1 MTRTRAWMLSVVAV
15 AAITALLAGC
25 GGSSSSSSSA
35 SSASSATS
43 ATSASS
49 TSASSSSGAASGS
62 PVVIGSSL
70 SLSGDFAAD
79 GQAFQKGYTL
89 WADDINKAGG
99 LLGHPVKLDIIS
111 DASSP
116 AQVVTNYQK
125 LISSDNAKLVFG
137 PFSTLLTVPASKVV
151 NRYGYAFVEGAGGA
165 PAAFGNGLHNIFDV
179 SLPVI
184 DNLVPY
190 AKWVASLPASE
201 RPKTA
206 AYATSDD
213 PFTGPQIPIAR
224 QIMQAAGIKTVYNK
238 VFPAEVTDY
247 TPIATAVAS
256 SKAEA
261 VVLGSVDVPTVSAFV
276 HAFIQQHYN
285 PKSFIATAGPDQ
297 GNAFLQAVG
306 GAKNAEGI
314 MYPNGWY
321 PGYANPSSQQLVNEY
336 VAKYGGNA
344 AGVNADVAE
353 AYSVGQ
359 AVAQAVA
366 ATHSLDNAKIIAYLH
381 SGVTLNTVQGP
392 VTFSSLGENGAAAA
406 FVFQW
411 QKGNQVQVLPV
422 GASGS
427 KPATYPKPNWG
438 S

>member
-1 MTRTRAWMLSVVAV
+1 MTRSRRQALVVMAV
-15 AAITALLAGC
+15 AAIAAFVAAC

-35 SSASSATS
+35 SSSSGS
-43 ATSASS
+43 AG
-49 TSASSSSGAASGS
+49 SSSSSSSNKS
-62 PVVIGSSL
+62 PITIGTSL
-70 SLSGDFAAD
+70 SLSGDFASD
-79 GQAFQKGYTL
+79 GQNFQKGYTL
-89 WADDINKAGG
+89 WAADQNKAGG
-99 LLGHPVKLDIIS
+99 LMGHPVKLDIVS

-125 LISSDNAKLVFG
+125 LISSDHDQLVFG

-151 NRYGYAFVEGAGGA
+151 NRFGYAFVEGAGGA
-165 PAAFGNGLHNIFDV
+165 PAAFGNGLKNIFDV
-179 SLPVI
+179 SLPVV

-190 AKWVASLPASE
+190 AKWIASLPASE

-213 PFTGPQIPIAR
+213 PFTQPQIPLA
-224 QIMQAAGIKTVYNK
+224 QKIMQAAGIKTVYNK

-297 GNAFLQAVG
+297 GAPFVKAVG
-306 GAKNAEGI
+306 GNANAEAI

-321 PGYANPSSQQLVNEY
+321 PGYANAQSQNMVNEY
-336 VAKYGGNA
+336 VAKYGGTA
-344 AGVNADVAE
+344 ADVGADVAE

-366 ATHSLDNAKIIAYLH
+366 ATHSLDNSKIIAYLH

-392 VTFSSLGENGAAAA
+392 VKFNSLGENGAAAA

-411 QKGNQVQVLPV
+411 QRGNQVQVLPV

-427 KPATYPKPNWG
+427 KAPTYPKPNWG

>member
-1 MTRTRAWMLSVVAV
+1 MRRSGWMWSCATMVAI
-15 AAITALLAGC
+15 AGLLAGC
-25 GGSSSSSSSA
+25 GSSSSSTSSA
-35 SSASSATS
+35 
-43 ATSASS
+43 
-49 TSASSSSGAASGS
+49 ASSSSTSSGTASTSTASGSGAATGS
-62 PVVIGSSL
+62 PVVIGASL
-70 SLSGDFAAD
+70 ALSGDFASD
-79 GQAFQKGYTL
+79 GQNFQKGYTL

-99 LLGHPVKLDIIS
+99 LLGHPVKLDIVS

-125 LISSDNAKLVFG
+125 LISSDHAKLVFG

-190 AKWVASLPASE
+190 ANWIASLPASE

-213 PFTGPQIPIAR
+213 PFTQPQIPLA
-224 QIMQAAGIKTVYNK
+224 QKIMEAAGIKTVYNK

-247 TPIATAVAS
+247 APIASAVAS

-297 GNAFLQAVG
+297 GASFVKAVG
-306 GAKNAEGI
+306 GKANANGI

-321 PGYANPSSQQLVNEY
+321 PGYASASSQKMVNEY
-336 VAKYGGNA
+336 VAKYGGTA
-344 AGVNADVAE
+344 ADVGADVAE

-366 ATHSLDNAKIIAYLH
+366 ATHSLDNAKIISYLH

-392 VTFSSLGENGAAAA
+392 VKFDSKGENGAAAA

-411 QKGNQVQVLPV
+411 QNGQQVQVLPV
-422 GASGS
+422 GATGS
-427 KPATYPKPNWG
+427 KPPTYPKPNWG

>member
-1 MTRTRAWMLSVVAV
+1 MTRSRRQALIVAAV
-15 AAITALLAGC
+15 AAIAAFVAGC
-25 GGSSSSSSSA
+25 GGSSSSTSSA
-35 SSASSATS
+35 A
-43 ATSASS
+43 
-49 TSASSSSGAASGS
+49 SSGASTGSGTSGS
-62 PVVIGSSL
+62 SNSSPITIGSSL

-79 GQAFQKGYTL
+79 GQAFEKGYQL
-89 WADDINKAGG
+89 WAADQNKAGG
-99 LLGHPVKLDIIS
+99 LMGHPVKLDIIS

-125 LISSDNAKLVFG
+125 LISSDHDKLVFG

-151 NRYGYAFVEGAGGA
+151 NRFGYAFVEGAGGA
-165 PAAFGNGLHNIFDV
+165 PAAFGNGLKNIFDV

-190 AKWVASLPASE
+190 AKWIASLPASE

-213 PFTGPQIPIAR
+213 PFTQPQIPLA
-224 QIMQAAGIKTVYNK
+224 QKIMQAAGIKTVYNK

-297 GNAFLQAVG
+297 GDAFLKAVG
-306 GAKNAEGI
+306 GASNADGI

-321 PGYANPSSQQLVNEY
+321 PGYANAASQQMVNEY
-336 VAKYGGNA
+336 VSKYGGNA

-366 ATHSLDNAKIIAYLH
+366 ATHSLDNSKIIAYLH

-392 VTFSSLGENGAAAA
+392 VKFNSLGENGAAAA

-427 KPATYPKPNWG
+427 KAATYPKPNWG

>member
-1 MTRTRAWMLSVVAV
+1 MTRSRRHALIVAAV
-15 AAITALLAGC
+15 AAIAAFVAGC

-35 SSASSATS
+35 TG
-43 ATSASS
+43 SS
-49 TSASSSSGAASGS
+49 TSAGSSTSSSSSASPITIGA
-62 PVVIGSSL
+62 SL

-89 WADDINKAGG
+89 WAADQNKAGG
-99 LLGHPVKLDIIS
+99 LMGHPVKLDIVS

-116 AQVVTNYQK
+116 AQVVTNYTK
-125 LISSDNAKLVFG
+125 LISSDHDPLVFG

-151 NRYGYAFVEGAGGA
+151 NRFGYAFVEGAGGA
-165 PAAFGNGLHNIFDV
+165 PAAFGNGLKNIFDV
-179 SLPVI
+179 SLPVV

-190 AKWVASLPASE
+190 AKWIASLPASE

-213 PFTGPQIPIAR
+213 PFTQPQIPLA
-224 QIMQAAGIKTVYNK
+224 QKIMQAAGIKTVYNK

-297 GNAFLQAVG
+297 GDAFLKAVG
-306 GAKNAEGI
+306 GASNAEGI

-321 PGYANPSSQQLVNEY
+321 PGYANASSQQLVNEY

-366 ATHSLDNAKIIAYLH
+366 ATHSLDNSKIISYLH

-392 VTFSSLGENGAAAA
+392 VKFNSFGENGAAAA

>member
-1 MTRTRAWMLSVVAV
+1 MLSIAAV
-15 AAITALLAGC
+15 AAVAALLAGC
-25 GGSSSSSSSA
+25 GGSSSS
-35 SSASSATS
+35 T
-43 ATSASS
+43 
-49 TSASSSSGAASGS
+49 ASSSSTSGSAASGGASGS
-62 PVVIGSSL
+62 PVVIGASL

-79 GQAFQKGYTL
+79 GQAFQRGYTL
-89 WADDINKAGG
+89 WASDVNKAGG
-99 LLGHPVKLDIIS
+99 LLGHPVKLDIVS

-125 LISSDNAKLVFG
+125 LIPSDHAKLVFG

-213 PFTGPQIPIAR
+213 PFTGPQIPLA
-224 QIMQAAGIKTVYNK
+224 QKIMEAAGIKTVYSK

-247 TPIATAVAS
+247 TPIASAVAS
-256 SKAEA
+256 SHADA
-261 VVLGSVDVPTVSAFV
+261 VILGSVDVPTVSAFV

-285 PKSFIATAGPDQ
+285 PKVFVATAGPDQ
-297 GNAFLQAVG
+297 GDAFLKAVG
-306 GAKNAEGI
+306 GPTNAEGI
-314 MYPNGWY
+314 MVPNGWF
-321 PGYANPSSQQLVNEY
+321 PGFANADSQKMVQEY
-336 VAKYGGNA
+336 VAKYGGTPS
-344 AGVNADVAE
+344 GINADVAE
-353 AYSVGQ
+353 GYAVGE

-366 ATHSLDNAKIIAYLH
+366 ATHSLDNAKIISYLH
-381 SGVTLNTVQGP
+381 SGVTLHTVEGNAK
-392 VTFSSLGENGAAAA
+392 FDSLGQNAAAAA
-406 FVFQW
+406 FGFQW
-411 QKGNQVQVLPV
+411 QKGVYEQVLPPGSP
-422 GASGS
+422 GA
-427 KPATYPKPNWG
+427 KPPEYPKPNWG

>member
-1 MTRTRAWMLSVVAV
+1 MRRSGWMWSCATMVAI
-15 AAITALLAGC
+15 AGLLAGC
-25 GGSSSSSSSA
+25 GGSSSSTSSA
-35 SSASSATS
+35 
-43 ATSASS
+43 
-49 TSASSSSGAASGS
+49 ASSSSTSSGTASTSSASGSGAATGS
-62 PVVIGSSL
+62 PVVIGASL
-70 SLSGDFAAD
+70 ALSGDFASD
-79 GQAFQKGYTL
+79 GQNFQKGYTL

-99 LLGHPVKLDIIS
+99 LLGHPVKLDIVS

-125 LISSDNAKLVFG
+125 LISSDHAKLVFG

-190 AKWVASLPASE
+190 AKWIASLPASE

-213 PFTGPQIPIAR
+213 PFTQPQIPLA
-224 QIMQAAGIKTVYNK
+224 QKIMEAAGIKTVYNK

-247 TPIATAVAS
+247 APIASAVAS

-297 GNAFLQAVG
+297 GAPFVKAVG
-306 GAKNAEGI
+306 GPANANGI

-321 PGYANPSSQQLVNEY
+321 PGYANATSQQMVNEY
-336 VAKYGGNA
+336 VAKYGGSA
-344 AGVNADVAE
+344 ADVGADVAE

-366 ATHSLDNAKIIAYLH
+366 ATHSLDNAKIISYLH

-392 VTFSSLGENGAAAA
+392 VKFDSKGENGAAAA

-411 QKGNQVQVLPV
+411 QNGQQVQVLPA
-422 GASGS
+422 GATGS
-427 KPATYPKPNWG
+427 KPPTYPKPNWG
-438 S
+438 P

>member
-1 MTRTRAWMLSVVAV
+1 MAV
-15 AAITALLAGC
+15 AAIAALLAGC
-25 GGSSSSSSSA
+25 GGSSSSSSS
-35 SSASSATS
+35 SSG
-43 ATSASS
+43 ASS
-49 TSASSSSGAASGS
+49 TTSSSGASSGSSGAAHGS
-62 PVVIGSSL
+62 PVVIGASL
-70 SLSGDFAAD
+70 SLSGDFSTD
-79 GQAFQKGYTL
+79 GQNFQKGYTL

-99 LLGHPVKLDIIS
+99 LLGHPVKLDIVS

-125 LISSDNAKLVFG
+125 LISSDHAKLVFG
-137 PFSTLLTVPASKVV
+137 PFSTLLTVPSSKVV

-184 DNLVPY
+184 DNLVPF

-213 PFTGPQIPIAR
+213 PFTQPQIPIA
-224 QIMQAAGIKTVYNK
+224 QKIMSAAGIKTVYNK

-247 TPIATAVAS
+247 APIASAVAS
-256 SKAEA
+256 SNADA

-285 PKSFIATAGPDQ
+285 PKVFIATAGPDQ
-297 GNAFLQAVG
+297 GAPFVKAVG
-306 GAKNAEGI
+306 GNANAEAI

-321 PGYANPSSQQLVNEY
+321 PGYDNAQSQKMVSEY
-336 VAKYGGNA
+336 VAKYGGSPA
-344 AGVNADVAE
+344 DVGADVAE

-359 AVAQAVA
+359 IVAQAVA
-366 ATHSLDNAKIIAYLH
+366 ATHSMDNSKIISYLH
-381 SGVTLNTVQGP
+381 SGVTLNSVQGP
-392 VTFSSLGENGAAAA
+392 VKFNSLGENGAAAA

-411 QKGNQVQVLPV
+411 QKGSQVQVLPV
-422 GASGS
+422 GATGS
-427 KPATYPKPNWG
+427 KPPTFPKPNWG

>member
-1 MTRTRAWMLSVVAV
+1 MLSGAAVAV
-15 AAITALLAGC
+15 IAALTAGC
-25 GGSSSSSSSA
+25 GGSSSSGSA
-35 SSASSATS
+35 
-43 ATSASS
+43 SASS
-49 TSASSSSGAASGS
+49 TSGSSGSAGASAS
-62 PVVIGSSL
+62 PVVIGTSL

-79 GQAFQKGYTL
+79 GQAFQKGYQL
-89 WADDINKAGG
+89 WAADVNKAGG
-99 LLGHPVKLDIIS
+99 LLGHPVKLDVVS

-125 LISSDNAKLVFG
+125 LISSDHAKLVFG

-213 PFTGPQIPIAR
+213 PFTGPQIPLA
-224 QIMQAAGIKTVYNK
+224 QKIMEAAGIKTVYNK

-247 TPIATAVAS
+247 APIATAVAS

-297 GNAFLQAVG
+297 GDAFLKAIG
-306 GAKNAEGI
+306 GANNAEGI

-321 PGYANPSSQQLVNEY
+321 PGYANAQSQQMVNEY

-366 ATHSLDNAKIIAYLH
+366 ATHSLDNAKIISYLH
-381 SGVTLNTVQGP
+381 GGATLNTVQGP
-392 VTFSSLGENGAAAA
+392 VKFDDKGENGAAAA

-411 QKGNQVQVLPV
+411 QKANQVQVLPV
-422 GASGS
+422 SASGS
-427 KPATYPKPNWG
+427 KPVTYPKPNWG

>member
-1 MTRTRAWMLSVVAV
+1 MTRSRRRAWMLSIGAV
-15 AAITALLAGC
+15 AAIAALLAGC
-25 GGSSSSSSSA
+25 GSSSSSSS
-35 SSASSATS
+35 
-43 ATSASS
+43 S
-49 TSASSSSGAASGS
+49 TSGTSSGSGSGSGAASGS

-79 GQAFQKGYTL
+79 GQAFQRGYQL
-89 WADDINKAGG
+89 WANDVNKAGG
-99 LLGHPVKLDIIS
+99 LLGHPVKLDIVS

-125 LISSDNAKLVFG
+125 LISSDHAKLVFG

-179 SLPVI
+179 SLPVV
-184 DNLVPY
+184 DNLVPF

-201 RPKTA
+201 RPTTA

-213 PFTGPQIPIAR
+213 PFTQPQIPAAQ
-224 QIMQAAGIKTVYNK
+224 QIMEAAGIKTVYNK

-247 TPIATAVAS
+247 APIATAVAS

-285 PKSFIATAGPDQ
+285 PKVFIATAGPDQ
-297 GNAFLQAVG
+297 GAAFLKAVG
-306 GAKNAEGI
+306 GASKAEGI

-321 PGYANPSSQQLVNEY
+321 PGYTNAASQQMVNEY
-336 VAKYGGNA
+336 VAKYGGTPA
-344 AGVNADVAE
+344 DVNADVAE
-353 AYSVGQ
+353 GYSVGQ

-366 ATHSLDNAKIIAYLH
+366 ATHSLDNAKIISYLH
-381 SGVTLNTVQGP
+381 SGVTLNSVQGP
-392 VTFSSLGENGAAAA
+392 VKFDSKGENGAAAA

-411 QKGNQVQVLPV
+411 QKGQQVQVLPV
-422 GASGS
+422 GASAS
-427 KPATYPKPNWG
+427 KPPLYPKPNW
-438 S
+438 

>member
-1 MTRTRAWMLSVVAV
+1 MTRSRRIAWMLSVAAV
-15 AAITALLAGC
+15 ATVAGLLAGC
-25 GGSSSSSSSA
+25 GSSSSSSSSA
-35 SSASSATS
+35 SNNSAST
-43 ATSASS
+43 
-49 TSASSSSGAASGS
+49 SSSSGSGGASGS

-79 GQAFQKGYTL
+79 GQAFQKGYQL
-89 WADDINKAGG
+89 WANDVNKAGG
-99 LLGHPVKLDIIS
+99 LLGHPVKLDIVS

-125 LISSDNAKLVFG
+125 LISSDHAKLVFG

-184 DNLVPY
+184 DNLVPF

-213 PFTGPQIPIAR
+213 PFTQPQIPLAQ

-247 TPIATAVAS
+247 APIATAVAS

-285 PKSFIATAGPDQ
+285 PKVFIATAGPDQ
-297 GNAFLQAVG
+297 GADFVKAVG
-306 GAKNAEGI
+306 GPANANGI

-321 PGYANPSSQQLVNEY
+321 PGYANAASQQMVNEY
-336 VAKYGGNA
+336 VAKYGGTPA
-344 AGVNADVAE
+344 DVNADVAE

-366 ATHSLDNAKIIAYLH
+366 ATHSLDNAKIISYLH

-392 VTFSSLGENGAAAA
+392 VKFDSKGENGAAAA

-411 QKGNQVQVLPV
+411 QKGQQVQVLPV
-422 GASGS
+422 GAAGS
-427 KPATYPKPNWG
+427 KPPLYPKPNWG

>member
-1 MTRTRAWMLSVVAV
+1 MRRSGWMWSCATVVAI
-15 AAITALLAGC
+15 AGLLAGC
-25 GGSSSSSSSA
+25 GSSSSSTSSA
-35 SSASSATS
+35 SSASGKS
-43 ATSASS
+43 SS
-49 TSASSSSGAASGS
+49 TSSASGTGAASGS
-62 PVVIGSSL
+62 PVVIGASL
-70 SLSGDFAAD
+70 ALSGDFASD
-79 GQAFQKGYTL
+79 GQNFQKGYTL
-89 WADDINKAGG
+89 WADDINQAGG
-99 LLGHPVKLDIIS
+99 LLGHPVKLDIVS

-125 LISSDNAKLVFG
+125 LISSDHAKLVFG

-190 AKWVASLPASE
+190 AKWIASLPASE

-213 PFTGPQIPIAR
+213 PFTQPQIPLA
-224 QIMQAAGIKTVYNK
+224 QKIMEAAGIKTVYNK

-247 TPIATAVAS
+247 APIASAVAS

-261 VVLGSVDVPTVSAFV
+261 VVLGSVDVPTVSAFI

-297 GNAFLQAVG
+297 GASFVKAVG
-306 GAKNAEGI
+306 TGNEEGI

-321 PGYANPSSQQLVNEY
+321 PGYNNASSQKMVNEY
-336 VAKYGGNA
+336 VAKYGGTA
-344 AGVNADVAE
+344 ADVGADVAE

-366 ATHSLDNAKIIAYLH
+366 ATHSLDNAKIISYLH

-392 VTFSSLGENGAAAA
+392 VKFDAKGENGAAAA

-411 QKGNQVQVLPV
+411 QKGQQVQVLPV
-422 GASGS
+422 GATGS
-427 KPATYPKPNWG
+427 KPPTYPKPNWG

>member
-1 MTRTRAWMLSVVAV
+1 MTRSRRHALIVAAV
-15 AAITALLAGC
+15 AAIAAFVAGC

-35 SSASSATS
+35 TG
-43 ATSASS
+43 SS
-49 TSASSSSGAASGS
+49 TSAGSSTSSSSSASPITIGA
-62 PVVIGSSL
+62 SL

-89 WADDINKAGG
+89 WAADQNKAGG
-99 LLGHPVKLDIIS
+99 LMGHPVKLDIVS

-116 AQVVTNYQK
+116 AQVVTNYTK
-125 LISSDNAKLVFG
+125 LISSDHDPLVFG

-151 NRYGYAFVEGAGGA
+151 NRFGYAFVEGAGGA
-165 PAAFGNGLHNIFDV
+165 PAAFGNGLKNIFDV
-179 SLPVI
+179 SLPVV

-190 AKWVASLPASE
+190 AKWIASLPASE

-213 PFTGPQIPIAR
+213 PFTQPQIPLA
-224 QIMQAAGIKTVYNK
+224 QKIMQAAGIKTVYNK

-297 GNAFLQAVG
+297 GDAFLKAVG
-306 GAKNAEGI
+306 GASNAEGI

-321 PGYANPSSQQLVNEY
+321 PGYANASSQQLVNEY

-366 ATHSLDNAKIIAYLH
+366 ATHSLDNSKIISYLH

-392 VTFSSLGENGAAAA
+392 VKFNSLGENGAAAA

>member
-1 MTRTRAWMLSVVAV
+1 MTRSRRRAWMLSGAAM
-15 AAITALLAGC
+15 AAIAALLTAGC
-25 GGSSSSSSSA
+25 GGSSNSSASAGSA
-35 SSASSATS
+35 SSAA
-43 ATSASS
+43 AS
-49 TSASSSSGAASGS
+49 TSGTAGSGGASGS

-70 SLSGDFAAD
+70 SLSGDFSAD
-79 GQAFQKGYTL
+79 GQAFQRGYQL
-89 WADDINKAGG
+89 WANDINKAGG
-99 LLGHPVKLDIIS
+99 LLGHPVKLDIVS

-125 LISSDNAKLVFG
+125 LISSDHAKLVFG

-179 SLPVI
+179 SLPVV
-184 DNLVPY
+184 DNLVPF
-190 AKWVASLPASE
+190 AKWIASLPASE

-213 PFTGPQIPIAR
+213 PFTQPQIPLAQ

-247 TPIATAVAS
+247 APIAGAVAS

-285 PKSFIATAGPDQ
+285 PKVFIATAGPDQ
-297 GNAFLQAVG
+297 GADFVKAVG
-306 GAKNAEGI
+306 ASNTDGI

-321 PGYANPSSQQLVNEY
+321 PGYANPASQKLVSEY
-336 VAKYGGNA
+336 VAKYGGSPSD
-344 AGVNADVAE
+344 VNADVAE
-353 AYSVGQ
+353 GYSVGQ

-366 ATHSLDNAKIIAYLH
+366 ATHSLDNAKIISYLH
-381 SGVTLNTVQGP
+381 SGVTLNSVQGP
-392 VTFSSLGENGAAAA
+392 VKFDSKGENGAAAA

-411 QKGNQVQVLPV
+411 QKGQQVQVLPT
-422 GASGS
+422 GASDS
-427 KPATYPKPNWG
+427 KPPLYPKPNWG

>member
-1 MTRTRAWMLSVVAV
+1 MRRSGWMWSGAAV
-15 AAITALLAGC
+15 AAIAALLAGC
-25 GGSSSSSSSA
+25 GGSSNSSSSA
-35 SSASSATS
+35 A
-43 ATSASS
+43 SASS
-49 TSASSSSGAASGS
+49 TSGTNTSSGSGSGGATGS

-79 GQAFQKGYTL
+79 GQAFQRGYTL
-89 WADDINKAGG
+89 WASDVNKAGG
-99 LLGHPVKLDIIS
+99 LLGHPVKLDIVS

-125 LISSDNAKLVFG
+125 LISSDHAKLVFG

-213 PFTGPQIPIAR
+213 PFTGPQIPLA
-224 QIMQAAGIKTVYNK
+224 QKIMEAAGIKTVYNK

-247 TPIATAVAS
+247 APIATAVAS

-285 PKSFIATAGPDQ
+285 PKSFVATAGPDQ
-297 GNAFLQAVG
+297 GGAFLKAVG
-306 GAKNAEGI
+306 GAANAEGI

-321 PGYANPSSQQLVNEY
+321 PGYNNAASQQMVSEY
-336 VAKYGGNA
+336 VAKYGGTPA
-344 AGVNADVAE
+344 DVNADVAE

-366 ATHSLDNAKIIAYLH
+366 ATHSLDNDKIISYLH
-381 SGVTLNTVQGP
+381 SGVTLNSVQGP
-392 VTFSSLGENGAAAA
+392 VKFDSKGENGAAAA

-411 QKGNQVQVLPV
+411 QKGQQVQVLPV
-422 GASGS
+422 GASAS
-427 KPATYPKPNWG
+427 KPPTYPKPNWG

>member
-1 MTRTRAWMLSVVAV
+1 LIVAAV
-15 AAITALLAGC
+15 AAIAAFVAGC

-35 SSASSATS
+35 SSSSAN
-43 ATSASS
+43 AGSS
-49 TSASSSSGAASGS
+49 TSSSSNQS
-62 PVVIGSSL
+62 PVTIGASL
-70 SLSGDFAAD
+70 SLSGDFASD
-79 GQAFQKGYTL
+79 GQNFQKGYTL
-89 WADDINKAGG
+89 WAADQNKAGG
-99 LLGHPVKLDIIS
+99 LMGHPVKLDIVS

-125 LISSDNAKLVFG
+125 LISSDHDQLVFG

-151 NRYGYAFVEGAGGA
+151 NRFGYAFVEGAGGA
-165 PAAFGNGLHNIFDV
+165 PAAFGNGLKNIFDV
-179 SLPVI
+179 SLPVV

-190 AKWVASLPASE
+190 AKWIASLPASE

-213 PFTGPQIPIAR
+213 PFTQPQIPLAQR
-224 QIMQAAGIKTVYNK
+224 IMQAAGIKTVYNK

-297 GNAFLQAVG
+297 GAPFVKAVG
-306 GAKNAEGI
+306 GNANAEAI

-321 PGYANPSSQQLVNEY
+321 PGYANAQSQNMVNEY
-336 VAKYGGNA
+336 VAKYGGTPA
-344 AGVNADVAE
+344 DVGADVAE

-366 ATHSLDNAKIIAYLH
+366 ATHSLDNSKIIAYLH

-392 VTFSSLGENGAAAA
+392 VKFNSLGENGAAAA